1 MMMYKVKTLNE
12 ISPIYEEYLPKAHYS
27 VGPDIKDPDA
37 VLVRSADMHNAHIPD
52 SLLTVARAGAGVNN
66 IPVDALAKR
75 GVVVFN
81 TPGANA
87 NAVRELAV
95 AALLLSSRKI
105 IGGIEWVRTLK
116 GQGAEVA
123 KLVEKGKSKYV
134 GPELRGKTL
143 GVIGLGEVGVLVANA
158 GAGLDMNVLGYDPY
172 VTVEHAWML
181 SRSVQRVSSQ
191 EELLARSDYVSIHIP
206 LMDQTRGSFDAAM
219 FEKMK
224 PGATV
229 INLSRGELV
238 VNEDVLAAI
247 GNRHIRA
254 YVTDFPADELIGEK
268 GVIAIPHL
276 GASTP
281 ESEENCVVM
290 ASRQID
296 DYLRRGAIRN
306 SVNYPDCELG
316 DIVGHRIC
324 VLHANV
330 QGVVGA
336 ITARI
341 AALNINIGGMM
352 NRSRG
357 KYAYTAID
365 LDDSASPELAQQIS
379 GLETVYAVRCL

>member
-1 MMMYKVKTLNE
+1 MYTIKTLNE
-12 ISPIYEEYLPKAHYS
+12 ISPIYKEYLPEDRYA
-27 VGPDIKDPDA
+27 VGAEAASPDA
-37 VLVRSADMHNAHIPD
+37 ILVRSADMHKMELPQ
-52 SLLTVARAGAGVNN
+52 SLLAVARAGAGVNN
-66 IPVDALAKR
+66 IPIEALSQK

-105 IGGIEWVRTLK
+105 VKGIEWVRTLK
-116 GQGAEVA
+116 GMGAEVP
-123 KLVEKGKSKYV
+123 KLVEKGKSKFV

-143 GVIGLGEVGVLVANA
+143 GVIGLGGVGVMVANA
-158 GAGLDMNVLGYDPY
+158 GAGLDMNVIGFDPFI
-172 VTVEHAWML
+172 TVEHAWML
-181 SRSVQRVSSQ
+181 SRSVHRVSSQ
-191 EELLARSDYVSIHIP
+191 DELLAKSDYVSIHIP
-206 LMDQTRGSFDAAM
+206 LMDETRGTFNATTLR
-219 FEKMK
+219 KMK
-224 PGATV
+224 KGATL

-238 VNEDVLAAI
+238 VNRDVLAAI
-247 GNRHIRA
+247 ENRQIRA
-254 YVTDFPADELIGEK
+254 YVTDFPEDELIGEK

-281 ESEENCVVM
+281 ESEDNCVVM
-290 ASRQID
+290 ASCQID

-316 DIVGHRIC
+316 DIAGHRVC

-336 ITARI
+336 ITALI
-341 AALNINIGGMM
+341 AAGSINIGGMV

-357 KYAYTAID
+357 KYAYTALD
-365 LDDSASPELAQQIS
+365 LDDAISPALCDRIGA
-379 GLETVYAVRCL
+379 LDTVYGVRCL

>member
-1 MMMYKVKTLNE
+1 MFTIKTLNE
-12 ISPIYEEYLPKAHYS
+12 IAPIYKEYLPEDRYAVS
-27 VGPDIKDPDA
+27 ADA
-37 VLVRSADMHNAHIPD
+37 VDADAILVRSADMHKLELPRT
-52 SLLTVARAGAGVNN
+52 LLAVARAGAGVNN
-66 IPVDALAKR
+66 IPIDALAQK

-105 IGGIEWVRTLK
+105 IKGIEWVRTLK
-116 GQGAEVA
+116 GMGAEVP
-123 KLVEKGKSKYV
+123 KLVEKGKSKFV

-143 GVIGLGEVGVLVANA
+143 GVIGLGGVGVMVANA
-158 GAGLDMNVLGYDPY
+158 GAGLDMNVIGFDPFI
-172 VTVEHAWML
+172 TVEHAWML
-181 SRSVQRVSSQ
+181 SRSVHRVSSQ
-191 EELLARSDYVSIHIP
+191 DELLAKSDYVSIHIP
-206 LMDQTRGSFDAAM
+206 LMDETRGTFNTATLG
-219 FEKMK
+219 KMK
-224 PGATV
+224 KGATL

-238 VNEDVLAAI
+238 VNRDVLSAI
-247 GNRHIRA
+247 ASRQIRA
-254 YVTDFPADELIGEK
+254 YVTDFPEDELIGEK

-281 ESEENCVVM
+281 ESEDNCVVM
-290 ASRQID
+290 ASCQID

-316 DIVGHRIC
+316 DIAGHRVC

-336 ITARI
+336 ITALI
-341 AALNINIGGMM
+341 AASNINIGGMV

-357 KYAYTAID
+357 KYAYTALD
-365 LDDSASPELAQQIS
+365 LDDAISSELCGKIGA
-379 GLETVYAVRCL
+379 LDTVYGVRCL